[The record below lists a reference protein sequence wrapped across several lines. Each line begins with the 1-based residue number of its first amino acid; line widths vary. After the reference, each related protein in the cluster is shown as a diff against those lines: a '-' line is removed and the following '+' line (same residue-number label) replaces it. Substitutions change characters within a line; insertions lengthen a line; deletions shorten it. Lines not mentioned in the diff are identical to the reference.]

1 MRLIRA
7 YHSNSAIQY
16 LYGANA
22 MESGTLSPGRTM
34 PPSDMMG
41 EDMSDMGMCE
51 ELRFDAILQHSV
63 NNDHRTFAFM
73 GDYYVELN
81 DYGLAYVS
89 ARSALYLGLCQQ
101 AHTFRVVAVFFLW
114 LYYLTHKFIQN
125 VVHV

>member
-1 MRLIRA
+1 
-7 YHSNSAIQY
+7 
-16 LYGANA
+16 
-22 MESGTLSPGRTM
+22 MESGTLSPDRTM

-89 ARSALYLGLCQQ
+89 VRCTCAGVSRLTLFVLSLHFCG
-101 AHTFRVVAVFFLW
+101 FI
-114 LYYLTHKFIQN
+114 LTHKFMQN